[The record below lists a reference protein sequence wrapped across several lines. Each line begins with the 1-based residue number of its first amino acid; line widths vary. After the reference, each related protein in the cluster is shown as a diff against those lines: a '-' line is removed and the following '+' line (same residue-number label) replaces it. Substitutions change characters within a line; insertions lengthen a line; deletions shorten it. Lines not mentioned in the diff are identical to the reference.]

1 MARPLVLAT
10 GNRGKARELQALL
23 GPGFE
28 LLLQSDLGIEAV
40 EETGV
45 SFEENALLK
54 ARNAAAATGLPALA
68 DDSGLE
74 VDALG
79 GAPGVWSARYAGPA
93 ASDAENIDRLLR
105 ELDAVPDARRTA
117 RFRCVLVWLRSADD
131 PAPLIATGTWE
142 GRIARVPR
150 GTFGFGYDPVFIDLE
165 TGLTAA
171 ELSPE
176 RKNDVGHRGQ
186 ALRDLA
192 RQLAESA

>member
-150 GTFGFGYDPVFIDLE
+150 GTFGFGYDPVFIDLA

>member
-1 MARPLVLAT
+1 VARPLVLAT

-68 DDSGLE
+68 DDSGLD

-150 GTFGFGYDPVFIDLE
+150 GTSGFGYDPVFIDLE